1 MAASSSS
8 SPSSRARWLAC
19 VVVLL
24 ALLLLAGPGDVDA
37 GRHGH
42 GRGRVEHRHTKGL
55 RPGKAAAAAARPYP
69 ANATAVE
76 TIERRFTRWV
86 HFMGALEHSVFQRA
100 LNRALLPTTRT
111 IVVDRTPGAGD
122 FSTIQGAVDSLPII
136 NLARVVIKVNAGTY
150 TEKVSISPLRAF
162 VTVEGAGAD
171 RTVVQWGDTA
181 DTAGPWGRPFGTF
194 ASATFAVNSQFFVAK
209 NITFKNTA
217 PVPRAGALGKQGVA
231 LRISADNAA
240 FVGCNFLGAQDTL
253 YDHLGR
259 HYYKDCYIE
268 GSVDFIF
275 GNALSLYEGCHVHA
289 ISPHYGA
296 LTAQNR
302 RSMLDDTGFSF
313 LNCRVTGSGAL
324 YLGRAWGTFSRV
336 VFAYTYMDNIII
348 PRGWY
353 NWGDPTREMTVF
365 YGQYKCSGP
374 GANHA
379 GRVDWSRELTDEE
392 AKPFISLSFIDG
404 LEWLRL

>member
-1 MAASSSS
+1 MAVSVSWSWA
-8 SPSSRARWLAC
+8 PRFLAC
-19 VVVLL
+19 VAVAVLL
-24 ALLLLAGPGDVDA
+24 VTSGLGGAAAGA
-37 GRHGH
+37 GGRRHG
-42 GRGRVEHRHTKGL
+42 HTKGL
-55 RPGKAAAAAARPYP
+55 RPGKAAAKPYYP
-69 ANATAVE
+69 VNATAVE
-76 TIERRFTRWV
+76 AIERQFTRWV
-86 HFMGALEHSVFQRA
+86 RSMVGRRHSTFQRA
-100 LNRALLPTTRT
+100 LYRGLLPTRT
-111 IVVDRTPGAGD
+111 LVVDKNPAAGN
-122 FSTIQGAVDSLPII
+122 FTSIQAAVDSIPLI

-150 TEKVSISPLRAF
+150 TEKVTISPLRAF
-162 VTVEGAGAD
+162 VTIEGAGAD
-171 RTVVQWGDTA
+171 KTVVQWGDTA
-181 DTAGPWGRPFGTF
+181 DTVGPLGRPFGTF
-194 ASATFAVNSQFFVAK
+194 ASATFAVNAQFFVAK

-217 PVPRAGALGKQGVA
+217 PVPRPGALGKQGVA

-240 FVGCNFLGAQDTL
+240 FLGCNFLGAQDTL

-259 HYYKDCYIE
+259 HYYRDCYIE

-289 ISPHYGA
+289 IARNYGA

-302 RSMLDDTGFSF
+302 MSILEDTGFSF
-313 LNCRVTGSGAL
+313 VNCRVTGSGAL

-365 YGQYKCSGP
+365 YGQYKCTGP
-374 GANHA
+374 GSNYA
-379 GRVDWSRELTDEE
+379 GRVAWSRELTDQE

-404 LEWLRL
+404 LEWVKL

>member
-1 MAASSSS
+1 MAVSSSS
-8 SPSSRARWLAC
+8 SRARARLLAC
-19 VVVLL
+19 VAVA
-24 ALLLLAGPGDVDA
+24 ALLLVAPGDVDA
-37 GRHGH
+37 GRHGR
-42 GRGRVEHRHTKGL
+42 GRGSAAHRHTKGL
-55 RPGKAAAAAARPYP
+55 RPGKAAGAAARPYP
-69 ANATAVE
+69 ANATAGE
-76 TIERRFTRWV
+76 AIERRFTRWV
-86 HFMGALEHSVFQRA
+86 RFMGGLDHSVFQRA

-122 FSTIQGAVDSLPII
+122 FTTIQAAVDSLPLI
-136 NLARVVIKVNAGTY
+136 NLMRVVIKVNAGTY

-181 DTAGPWGRPFGTF
+181 GTAGPWGRPFGTF

-217 PVPRAGALGKQGVA
+217 PVPRPGALGKQGVA

-289 ISPHYGA
+289 ISPHTGA

-404 LEWLRL
+404 LEWLKL

>member
-1 MAASSSS
+1 MAAAA
-8 SPSSRARWLAC
+8 RARRALLICCC
-19 VVVLL
+19 VAVALL
-24 ALLLLAGPGDVDA
+24 AAASCGGA
-37 GRHGH
+37 ARHGP
-42 GRGRVEHRHTKGL
+42 RHTHTKRL
-55 RPGKAAAAAARPYP
+55 RPGKGGAGAEGAAAKPYP
-69 ANATAVE
+69 ANATRMEA
-76 TIERRFTRWV
+76 IERQFTRWV
-86 HFMGALEHSVFQRA
+86 RFMGAPGHSSYNRA
-100 LNRALLPTTRT
+100 LNRAVLPART
-111 IVVDRTPGAGD
+111 LVVDRTPGAGD
-122 FSTIQGAVDSLPII
+122 FTSIQAAVDSLPLI

-150 TEKVSISPLRAF
+150 TEKVNISPMRAF

-171 RTVVQWGDTA
+171 KTVVQWGDTA
-181 DTAGPWGRPFGTF
+181 ETVGSFGRPMGTF
-194 ASATFAVNSQFFVAK
+194 GSATFAVNSMFFVAK

-217 PVPRAGALGKQGVA
+217 PVPRPGALGKQGVA

-259 HYYKDCYIE
+259 HYYRDCYIE

-289 ISPHYGA
+289 IARNYGA

-302 RSMLDDTGFSF
+302 QSLLEDTGFSF
-313 LNCRVTGSGAL
+313 VNCKVTGSGAL

-365 YGQYKCSGP
+365 YGQYKCTGP
-374 GANHA
+374 GANYA
-379 GRVDWSRELTDEE
+379 GRVQWSRELTDEE
-392 AKPFISLSFIDG
+392 AKPFISLDFIDG
-404 LEWLRL
+404 LEWLRW